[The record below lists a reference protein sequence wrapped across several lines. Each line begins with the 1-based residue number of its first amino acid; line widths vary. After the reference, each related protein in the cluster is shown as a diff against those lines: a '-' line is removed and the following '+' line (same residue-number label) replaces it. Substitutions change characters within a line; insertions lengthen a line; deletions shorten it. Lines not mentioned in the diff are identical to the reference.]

1 MNLKNSYRSFFII
14 FAVVMF
20 ISSCGSTAD
29 SPKSVAQDFWES
41 IQERDMESAKQLSTW
56 DTVGY
61 LKYLKTEKL
70 HPERFDLNEVM
81 LGEKRAEITTTLYT
95 AKQGKS
101 GIKVPGVTVLVKI
114 EQGWRV
120 DVKKTLGSVVKYTVD
135 NVFDQLNGL
144 MQEGVSELDKA
155 LSESMSELGKALD
168 ESAKE
173 LRNELNKPLFQN
185 GKKPSDAEINHLQK
199 I

>member
-1 MNLKNSYRSFFII
+1 MNLKKSISSLFFLI
-14 FAVVMF
+14 VVTMF
-20 ISSCGSTAD
+20 IGGCVSSDG
-29 SPKSVAQDFWES
+29 SPKKVSKHFWEAV
-41 IQERDMESAKQLSTW
+41 QERDMEKAKQFSTW
-56 DTVGY
+56 DTVDY

-70 HPERFDLNEVM
+70 HPERFELSDEL
-81 LGEKRAEITTTLYT
+81 LGEDRAEITTTLYT
-95 AKQGKS
+95 SKQGKS

-114 EQGWRV
+114 EQGWRI
-120 DVKKTLGSVVKYTVD
+120 DVKKTLGTVVKHTMN

-155 LSESMSELGKALD
+155 LSESISELGKAID

-173 LRNELNKPLFQN
+173 LRNELNKPLFPN
-185 GKKPSDAEINHLQK
+185 DKTLPDSNSNYRQK